1 MAPHARSFSEVPMD
15 NSVSTMISDEAEGDA
30 LGDNLKQ
37 REYTL
42 IIEALRNEKNKK
54 LAAEKLGISPRTLR
68 YKMAKMRE
76 QGIDIYS
83 SAIA

>member
-1 MAPHARSFSEVPMD
+1 MERHDSIE
-15 NSVSTMISDEAEGDA
+15 EATDADGEA

-42 IIEALRNEKNKK
+42 IIEALRHEKNKK
-54 LAAEKLGISPRTLR
+54 LAAQKLGISPRTLR

-76 QGIDIYS
+76 QGIDIY
-83 SAIA
+83 AREMA

>member
-1 MAPHARSFSEVPMD
+1 MSKESILA
-15 NSVSTMISDEAEGDA
+15 ISDTEGEA

-76 QGIDIYS
+76 EGVNIYS
-83 SAIA
+83 REMA